1 MFLKEDLT
9 IPLPE
14 NANTSYS
21 ETTRTPSTSLYET
34 TPIVSIDAEKIGSKG
49 IIIIR
54 TWINVSLLDN
64 CIVMMFIFNMPCC
77 DSNGKIIIIN

>member
-1 MFLKEDLT
+1 MLLKEDLT

-21 ETTRTPSTSLYET
+21 ETTTSSTSLYET

-64 CIVMMFIFNMPCC
+64 CIVMMFIFNMLCC
-77 DSNGKIIIIN
+77 DSNKKIIIIN

>member
-21 ETTRTPSTSLYET
+21 ETTTPSTSLYET

-64 CIVMMFIFNMPCC
+64 CIVMMFIFNMLCC
-77 DSNGKIIIIN
+77 DSNKKIIIIN

>member
-34 TPIVSIDAEKIGSKG
+34 TPSVSIDAEKIGSNG
-49 IIIIR
+49 IIII
-54 TWINVSLLDN
+54 
-64 CIVMMFIFNMPCC
+64 
-77 DSNGKIIIIN
+77 